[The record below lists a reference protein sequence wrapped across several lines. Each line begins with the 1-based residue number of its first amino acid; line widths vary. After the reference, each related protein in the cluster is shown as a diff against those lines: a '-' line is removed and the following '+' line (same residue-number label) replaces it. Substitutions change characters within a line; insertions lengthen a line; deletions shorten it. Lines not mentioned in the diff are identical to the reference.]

1 MPLLEGT
8 LITLK
13 NGITKKV
20 EDLKINDELITYEIH
35 GLENIQN
42 MEILQKKE
50 LSSFSGS
57 FQESK
62 IKNIWLD
69 LAKKIYKVNDSLL
82 LDGSHYVYIKR
93 NDKYYWSEI
102 QYCLENYY
110 GKLGKCKKSIQ
121 VNDQLL
127 EFAKS
132 DVQKA
137 IDILTFMGYSNQA
150 RIGRN
155 NNPGMWM
162 TESTRRLMQKSK
174 EGVIYNDL
182 LACSNFENGL
192 EKAKKVSSK
201 VQLILGSNDFLTPTR
216 KASDLIENFKDPDVK
231 IIKDS
236 GHTLM
241 TENPNQVLDYLIEA
255 L

>member
-13 NGITKKV
+13 DGITKKV
-20 EDLKINDELITYEIH
+20 EDLKINDELVTYEID

-93 NDKYYWSEI
+93 NDTYYWSEI
-102 QYCLENYY
+102 QYCLVGDELFKIDNTWEKIVKIDTIETKQNVYNVQMNRVYNYFA
-110 GKLGKCKKSIQ
+110 
-121 VNDQLL
+121 NDYL
-127 EFAKS
+127 
-132 DVQKA
+132 VHNG
-137 IDILTFMGYSNQA
+137 TPCN
-150 RIGRN
+150 
-155 NNPGMWM
+155 
-162 TESTRRLMQKSK
+162 
-174 EGVIYNDL
+174 
-182 LACSNFENGL
+182 ACSACGE
-192 EKAKKVSSK
+192 EEEESSDGGEEGG
-201 VQLILGSNDFLTPTR
+201 GSG
-216 KASDLIENFKDPDVK
+216 S
-231 IIKDS
+231 
-236 GHTLM
+236 
-241 TENPNQVLDYLIEA
+241 
-255 L
+255 